1 MKALVA
7 LRSAAGTGP
16 RFALLMVLVVASSI
30 PTLDT
35 LFQDV
40 PVLLGLRDGREGL
53 HGPSGCLYAAGFD
66 PGSSD
71 LANLLT
77 ALSRPGTLQKC
88 LGDHSLVPYRGALAT
103 LVLLA
108 LAAGLYWWLPAAR
121 ERWRRTVPLE
131 TVDPDGTLR
140 AELAALCART
150 GLRARLRFRVDPAR
164 TTAGASVHGRSGSYT
179 VSLHSG
185 LLPRLG
191 TDPEG
196 FRAVV
201 LHELAHVHHRDVD
214 YAYAST
220 ALWRAY
226 VLLSLIPTFAVTGWI
241 LVLALSGTKSPWWP
255 GAAAMLLAPVLVG
268 LLLAGLVHLARADLL
283 RRRELYADRRAVA
296 WGADVASWQRPDPAG
311 PVAPWLRRTA
321 GLLGTHPRWAERW
334 RALADAGHLDQVSR
348 LAMFL
353 TGISAALLYQSLM
366 TLPVLSDGPGS
377 IWITVGAV
385 TPVLCFALGLPLV
398 RASGTAGGAGR
409 SAAAAGLWLGFGLL
423 LGEFVSS
430 GQYRIDW
437 LLPRPQYLLAF
448 LLIATV
454 PAVWWSQS
462 LRLALAL
469 PRRGQRWSAA
479 VCCAL
484 VTATVLWAGL
494 RWWRTGGEPLSL
506 GVLDRGAELAA
517 YYTRTVPGDW
527 HGYGPDLSAFTTG
540 LTLLTP
546 LSREI
551 LAGAAALLMWLVPV
565 ALALL
570 RRTGLT
576 GTGPTGTGLTG
587 TGLRLRRTLGAGL
600 AGALVC
606 GAGLVLAQ
614 LMMNQSR
621 PTMAKGPA
629 GPFLIVHTWWV
640 TVTVLAACLL
650 TAAVVAARGHRF
662 WLLRALLAAQVVQ
675 LLAYAEVF
683 LLFSADGCLGPL
695 NTAFDVCRWRPRNGL
710 LIDGTVT
717 SLTLVNAV
725 LGSACAALVG
735 AGLAWAVRRFR
746 GRPAADSAAAPAS
759 SAAVRPPSMLL
770 KAGTLLALAVPAV
783 ALAAVTFTQ
792 ETASD
797 DSHQWQE
804 AADAA
809 GKQRGPAPP
818 AQASQTRAWQAASW
832 LNDGG
837 TRHAQQINA
846 ASIALDSELL
856 KTASGKRNADGK
868 VALDENA
875 FHRLCGALGRRVEE
889 ARDYFPVPDQDLQ
902 KNWSA
907 ALNQVHHGA
916 QDCQEATV
924 PPKGTPHRTDAER
937 ERLFTA
943 SLNEIVSGIRTFGT
957 TVQDIKKAATSL
969 TK

>member
-1 MKALVA
+1 MKALAA
-7 LRSAAGTGP
+7 LRSATGTGP

-35 LFQDV
+35 LLQDV
-40 PVLLGLRDGREGL
+40 PVLVGLRDGREGL

-66 PGSSD
+66 AGSGD
-71 LANLLT
+71 LENILR

-88 LGDHSLVPYRGALAT
+88 IGDHTLVPYRGALAT

-121 ERWRRTVPLE
+121 ERWRRMVPLE
-131 TVDPDGTLR
+131 TVDTDGTLR

-150 GLRARLRFRVDPAR
+150 GIRAELRFRVDPGR
-164 TTAGASVHGRSGSYT
+164 TTSSASVYGRSGSYT

-185 LLPRLG
+185 LLPLLS

-226 VLLSLIPTFAVTGWI
+226 VLLALTPTFAVTGWI
-241 LVLALSGTKSPWWP
+241 LILALSGLKSPWWP
-255 GAAAMLLAPVLVG
+255 AAAPMLLAPVLVG

-283 RRRELYADRRAVA
+283 RRRELFADRRAVA
-296 WGADVASWQRPDPAG
+296 WGADVASWQRPDPAA
-311 PVAPWLRRTA
+311 PVAPWLRRLTA
-321 GLLGTHPRWAERW
+321 LLGTHPRWEER
-334 RALADAGHLDQVSR
+334 RQALADADRLDRVSP

-353 TGISAALLYQSLM
+353 TGVSAALLHQSLA

-398 RASGTAGGAGR
+398 RPSGTAEGDGR
-409 SAAAAGLWLGFGLL
+409 SAAVAGLWLGFGLL

-430 GQYRIDW
+430 GQYRLDW
-437 LLPRPQYLLAF
+437 MLPRPQYLLAF
-448 LLIATV
+448 PLIAAV

-469 PRRGQRWSAA
+469 PRQRQRWAAA
-479 VCCAL
+479 VVCAL

-494 RWWRTGGEPLSL
+494 RWWQTGGMALSL
-506 GVLDRGAELAA
+506 GAVDNQGAELAA
-517 YYTRTVPGDW
+517 YYARTVPGDW
-527 HGYGPDLSAFTTG
+527 RGYGPDLSAFTNG
-540 LTLLTP
+540 LVLLTP
-546 LSREI
+546 LSGKP
-551 LAGAAALLMWLVPV
+551 LAGVATLLMWLVPL

-570 RRTGLT
+570 QGA
-576 GTGPTGTGLTG
+576 GTTG

-621 PTMAKGPA
+621 PATTEGPA
-629 GPFLIVHTWWV
+629 GPSVVIHVWWV

-650 TAAVVAARGHRF
+650 TAAMVAALARRRR
-662 WLLRALLAAQVVQ
+662 LLRGLLAAQVVQ

-695 NTAFDVCRWRPRNGL
+695 NTAFNVCRWRPANGL
-710 LIDGTVT
+710 IIDGQVT

-725 LGSACAALVG
+725 LGSACAALAG

-746 GRPAADSAAAPAS
+746 GRPAADNATEPAS
-759 SAAVRPPSMLL
+759 NAGVRPPSTLL
-770 KAGTLLALAVPAV
+770 KAGTLLALTVPAV
-783 ALAAVTFTQ
+783 VLAAATFTQ
-792 ETASD
+792 ASAPD
-797 DSHQWQE
+797 DSRQWRE

-818 AQASQTRAWQAASW
+818 AQAPQTRAWQAASW
-832 LNDGG
+832 LNNGG

-846 ASIALDSELL
+846 ASVALNSELL
-856 KTASGKRNADGK
+856 KAASGKPNADGK
-868 VALDENA
+868 VTLDEKV
-875 FHRLCGALGRRVEE
+875 FHRLCGALSRRVEE
-889 ARDYFPVPDQDLQ
+889 ARDYFPAPARDLQ

-907 ALNQVHHGA
+907 ALNKVHHGA
-916 QDCQEATV
+916 QECQEATV
-924 PPKGTPHRTDAER
+924 PPKSTPQRTDAER
-937 ERLFTA
+937 GRLFTA
-943 SLNEIVSGIRTFGT
+943 SLNEIVSGMQTFGT
-957 TVQDIKKAATSL
+957 SVQDIKTAATSPA
-969 TK
+969 K

>member
-1 MKALVA
+1 MKALAA
-7 LRSAAGTGP
+7 LRSTTGTGP

-35 LFQDV
+35 LLQEV
-40 PVLLGLRDGREGL
+40 PALLGLRDGRAGL

-71 LANLLT
+71 LENLVR
-77 ALSRPGTLQKC
+77 ALDRPGTLQKC
-88 LGDHSLVPYRGALAT
+88 IGGHTLVPYRGALAT

-108 LAAGLYWWLPAAR
+108 LAAGLYWWLPTAR
-121 ERWRRTVPLE
+121 ERWRRMVPLE
-131 TVDPDGTLR
+131 TVDTDGTLR

-150 GLRARLRFRVDPAR
+150 GIRARLRFRVAPAR
-164 TTAGASVHGRSGSYT
+164 TSPSASVYGRSGSYT

-185 LLPRLG
+185 LLPLLG

-226 VLLSLIPTFAVTGWI
+226 VLLALIPTFGVTGWV
-241 LVLALSGTKSPWWP
+241 LVLVLSGTKSPWWP
-255 GAAAMLLAPVLVG
+255 GAAAMLLAPALVG

-283 RRRELYADRRAVA
+283 RRRELFADRRAVI
-296 WGADVASWQRPDPAG
+296 WGADATSWQRPDPAG
-311 PVAPWLRRTA
+311 PVAPWLRRLTA
-321 GLLGTHPRWAERW
+321 LLGTHPRWEERR
-334 RALADAGHLDQVSR
+334 RALTDVGRLDRVSP

-353 TGISAALLYQSLM
+353 TGISAALLYQSLV

-377 IWITVGAV
+377 SWITVGAV

-398 RASGTAGGAGR
+398 RASGTTDGNGR
-409 SAAAAGLWLGFGLL
+409 SATVAGLWLGFGLL

-430 GQYRIDW
+430 GRYRIDW
-437 LLPRPQYLLAF
+437 MLPRPQYLLAF
-448 LLIATV
+448 LLIAAV

-469 PRRGQRWSAA
+469 PRWGQRWAAA

-494 RWWRTGGEPLSL
+494 RWWHTGGQALSL
-506 GVLDRGAELAA
+506 GAADRGAELAA
-517 YYTRTVPGDW
+517 YYARTIPGDW
-527 HGYGPDLSAFTTG
+527 HGYGSDLSALTTG
-540 LTLLTP
+540 LALLTP
-546 LSREI
+546 LSSEI
-551 LAGAAALLMWLVPV
+551 LVGAAALLMWLLPP
-565 ALALL
+565 ALALFQ
-570 RRTGLT
+570 RTDLT
-576 GTGPTGTGLTG
+576 ATA
-587 TGLRLRRTLGAGL
+587 LRLRRTLGAGL
-600 AGALVC
+600 AGALVG

-621 PTMAKGPA
+621 PATTKGPA
-629 GPFLIVHTWWV
+629 GPIVLVHMWWV
-640 TVTVLAACLL
+640 TVTILAACLL
-650 TAAVVAARGHRF
+650 TAAVVAARARRH

-695 NTAFDVCRWRPRNGL
+695 NTAFDMCRWRPRNGL
-710 LIDGTVT
+710 IIDGTVT

-735 AGLAWAVRRFR
+735 AGLAWAARRFR
-746 GRPAADSAAAPAS
+746 RRPTVGNAAEPAPG
-759 SAAVRPPSMLL
+759 AAVRPPSVLL
-770 KAGTLLALAVPAV
+770 KAGTLLTLAVPAV
-783 ALAAVTFTQ
+783 VLAAVTFTQ
-792 ETASD
+792 ATAPD
-797 DSHQWQE
+797 DSRLWQD
-804 AADAA
+804 AADSVR
-809 GKQRGPAPP
+809 KQRGPGPP
-818 AQASQTRAWQAASW
+818 AQAPQTRAWQAASW

-846 ASIALDSELL
+846 ASVALDSELL
-856 KTASGKRNADGK
+856 KAAAGKRNADGK
-868 VALDENA
+868 VTLDEKA
-875 FHRLCGALGRRVEE
+875 FHRRCRALGQRVED
-889 ARDYFPVPDQDLQ
+889 ARDYFPVPDRDLQ
-902 KNWSA
+902 KSWSA

-924 PPKGTPHRTDAER
+924 PPKGAPHRTDAER

-943 SLNEIVSGIRTFGT
+943 SLNEIVSGMRTFGT
-957 TVQDIKKAATSL
+957 TVQDIKKAATSP

>member
-1 MKALVA
+1 MKALAA
-7 LRSAAGTGP
+7 LRSATGTGP

-35 LFQDV
+35 LLQDV
-40 PVLLGLRDGREGL
+40 PVLVGLRDGREGL
-53 HGPSGCLYAAGFD
+53 HGPTGCLYAAGFD
-66 PGSSD
+66 AASSD
-71 LANLLT
+71 LANILRT
-77 ALSRPGTLQKC
+77 LSRPGALHKC
-88 LGDHSLVPYRGALAT
+88 LGDHTLVPYRGALAT

-121 ERWRRTVPLE
+121 ERWRRMVPLE
-131 TVDPDGTLR
+131 TVDADGALR

-150 GLRARLRFRVDPAR
+150 GVRARLRFCVDPAR
-164 TTAGASVHGRSGSYT
+164 MTAGASVHGRSGSYT

-214 YAYAST
+214 HAYAST

-226 VLLSLIPTFAVTGWI
+226 VLLALIPTFAVTGWI
-241 LVLALSGTKSPWWP
+241 LILALSGLKSPWWP
-255 GAAAMLLAPVLVG
+255 AAAPMLLAPVLIG

-283 RRRELYADRRAVA
+283 RRRELFADRRAVA
-296 WGADVASWQRPDPAG
+296 WGADAANWQRADPAAPG
-311 PVAPWLRRTA
+311 APWLRRLTA
-321 GLLGTHPRWAERW
+321 LLGTHPRWEER
-334 RALADAGHLDQVSR
+334 RQALADADRLDRVSP

-353 TGISAALLYQSLM
+353 TGISAALLYWSLV

-377 IWITVGAV
+377 LWITAGAV

-398 RASGTAGGAGR
+398 RASGTADGDGR
-409 SAAAAGLWLGFGLL
+409 SAAVAGLWLGFGLL

-430 GQYRIDW
+430 GQVRLDW
-437 LLPRPQYLLAF
+437 MLPRPQYLLVF
-448 LLIATV
+448 PLIAAV

-469 PRRGQRWSAA
+469 PRQGQRWTAA
-479 VCCAL
+479 VGCAL

-494 RWWRTGGEPLSL
+494 RWWHTGGMALSL
-506 GVLDRGAELAA
+506 GAVGDQGAELAA
-517 YYTRTVPGDW
+517 YYARTIPGDW
-527 HGYGPDLSAFTTG
+527 HGYGPDISAFAGG
-540 LTLLTP
+540 LALLTP
-546 LSREI
+546 LSGKM
-551 LAGAAALLMWLVPV
+551 LVGAATLLMWLVPL

-570 RRTGLT
+570 QRA
-576 GTGPTGTGLTG
+576 GPAG

-621 PTMAKGPA
+621 PATTGAAAAPSVV
-629 GPFLIVHTWWV
+629 IHVWWV

-650 TAAVVAARGHRF
+650 TAAVVAARARRSR
-662 WLLRALLAAQVVQ
+662 LLRGLLAAQVVQ

-695 NTAFDVCRWRPRNGL
+695 NTAFDVCRWRPANGL
-710 LIDGTVT
+710 IIDGQVT

-725 LGSACAALVG
+725 LGSACAALAG
-735 AGLAWAVRRFR
+735 AGLAWAVRRLR
-746 GRPAADSAAAPAS
+746 GRPTADNAVEPAS
-759 SAAVRPPSMLL
+759 TAAIRPPSTLL
-770 KAGTLLALAVPAV
+770 KAGTLLALTVPAV
-783 ALAAVTFTQ
+783 VLAAVTFTQ
-792 ETASD
+792 PSAAD
-797 DSHQWQE
+797 DPRLWQD

-809 GKQRGPAPP
+809 GKQRGHAPP
-818 AQASQTRAWQAASW
+818 AKAPQTRAWQAASW
-832 LNDGG
+832 LNNGG
-837 TRHAQQINA
+837 TRHAQEINA
-846 ASIALDSELL
+846 ASLALNSELL
-856 KTASGKRNADGK
+856 KAASGKRNADGK
-868 VALDENA
+868 VTLDEKA
-875 FHRLCGALGRRVEE
+875 FHRRCGALSRQVEE
-889 ARDYFPVPDQDLQ
+889 ARDYFPAPGRDLQ
-902 KNWSA
+902 KNWSR

-916 QDCQEATV
+916 QECQDATV
-924 PPKGTPHRTDAER
+924 PRKGTPHRTDAER
-937 ERLFTA
+937 GRLFTA
-943 SLNEIVSGIRTFGT
+943 SLNEIVNGMRAFGT
-957 TVQDIKKAATSL
+957 AVQDIKKTATSP

>member
-1 MKALVA
+1 MKARTA
-7 LRSAAGTGP
+7 LRSATGTGP
-16 RFALLMVLVVASSI
+16 RFALLMFLVVASSI

-35 LFQDV
+35 LLQDV

-53 HGPSGCLYAAGFD
+53 HGPSGCEYAAGFD

-71 LANLLT
+71 LENLLR
-77 ALSRPGTLQKC
+77 ALVRPDALQKC
-88 LGDHSLVPYRGALAT
+88 IGDHTLVPYRGALAT
-103 LVLLA
+103 LALLA
-108 LAAGLYWWLPAAR
+108 LAAGLYWWLPTAR

-131 TVDPDGTLR
+131 TVDADGTLR

-150 GLRARLRFRVDPAR
+150 GVRARLRFRVDPTR
-164 TTAGASVHGRSGSYT
+164 TTSGASVHGRSGNYT
-179 VSLHSG
+179 VTLHSG
-185 LLPRLG
+185 LLPRLD

-226 VLLSLIPTFAVTGWI
+226 VLLALIPTFAVTGWI
-241 LVLALSGTKSPWWP
+241 LFLALSGTKSPWWP
-255 GAAAMLLAPVLVG
+255 GAAAMLLSPVLVG
-268 LLLAGLVHLARADLL
+268 LLLAVLVHLARADLL
-283 RRRELYADRRAVA
+283 RRRELFADRRAVI
-296 WGADVASWQRPDPAG
+296 WGADTASWQRPDPVG
-311 PVAPWLRRTA
+311 PVAPWLRRLTA
-321 GLLGTHPRWAERW
+321 LLGTHPRWEERR
-334 RALADAGHLDQVSR
+334 RALVDAGRLHRVSP

-353 TGISAALLYQSLM
+353 TGISAALLYQALA
-366 TLPVLSDGPGS
+366 TLPVLSHGPGS
-377 IWITVGAV
+377 VWITVGAV

-398 RASGTAGGAGR
+398 RASGTADGDGR
-409 SAAAAGLWLGFGLL
+409 SAAVAGLWLGFGLL

-430 GQYRIDW
+430 GEYRIDW
-437 LLPRPQYLLAF
+437 MLPRPQYLLAF
-448 LLIATV
+448 LPIAAV

-469 PRRGQRWSAA
+469 PRCGRRAA
-479 VCCAL
+479 TVCCAL

-494 RWWRTGGEPLSL
+494 QWWRTGGRALSL
-506 GVLDRGAELAA
+506 GAVTQGAELAA
-517 YYTRTVPGDW
+517 YYARTVPGDW

-540 LTLLTP
+540 LVLLTP
-546 LSREI
+546 LSDEI
-551 LAGAAALLMWLVPV
+551 LVGVAALLMWLVPL

-570 RRTGLT
+570 RRTG
-576 GTGPTGTGLTG
+576 PPG

-621 PTMAKGPA
+621 PTTKGPA
-629 GPFLIVHTWWV
+629 GPLIVVHVWWV

-650 TAAVVAARGHRF
+650 TAAVVAARARRR
-662 WLLRALLAAQVVQ
+662 WLPRALIAAQVVQ

-710 LIDGTVT
+710 IIDGPVT

-725 LGSACAALVG
+725 LGSACAALAG

-746 GRPAADSAAAPAS
+746 GRPTADNGAEPAS
-759 SAAVRPPSMLL
+759 RAAGRPPSILL
-770 KAGTLLALAVPAV
+770 KAGTLLTLAVPAV
-783 ALAAVTFTQ
+783 VLAAVTFTQ
-792 ETASD
+792 ATAQD
-797 DSHQWQE
+797 DSRRWQD

-809 GKQRGPAPP
+809 REQRGPAPP
-818 AQASQTRAWQAASW
+818 AQAPQTRAWQAASW

-856 KTASGKRNADGK
+856 KAASGKRNADGK
-868 VALDENA
+868 VALDEKA
-875 FHRLCGALGRRVEE
+875 LHRLCGALSQRVEE
-889 ARDYFPVPDQDLQ
+889 ARDYFPVPDRNLQ

-916 QDCQEATV
+916 QDCQEATF
-924 PPKGTPHRTDAER
+924 PPKGAPHRTDAER

-943 SLNEIVSGIRTFGT
+943 SLNEIVSGMRTFGT